1 MMKGI
6 KTYSDLEIALTRIIA
21 KAMPGV
27 GDKTAELVKNR
38 IDQDV
43 YGVGTPSVYER
54 TYELRESV
62 EAGKITVGKST
73 VETEIGHNTTE
84 IGAYDPNQHYSVVD
98 GSHSTDSI
106 AEIVHDGKSG
116 KIFGEGYW
124 TQKRSYM
131 DNAKQEMEDGKY
143 KQFMEEEIN
152 KLGIKTK

>member
-1 MMKGI
+1 MKGI
-6 KTYSDLEIALTRIIA
+6 KTYSDLEVALTRIIA

-43 YGVGTPSVYER
+43 YSVGTPSVYER

-62 EAGKITVGKST
+62 EAGKITVSKST

-84 IGAYDPNQHYSVVD
+84 IGAYEPNQHYSVVD

-106 AEIVHDGKSG
+106 SEIINNGESG
-116 KIFGEGYW
+116 KIYGEGYW
-124 TQKRSYM
+124 TKKRGYM
-131 DNAKQEMEDGKY
+131 DNAQEEMENGKY
-143 KQFMEEEIN
+143 REFMIEELKKQ
-152 KLGIKTK
+152 GIDAK

>member
-1 MMKGI
+1 MKGI
-6 KTYSDLEIALTRIIA
+6 KTYSDLEVALTRIIA

-43 YGVGTPSVYER
+43 YSVGTPSVYER

-84 IGAYDPNQHYSVVD
+84 IGAYEPNQHYSVVD
-98 GSHSTDSI
+98 GSHSTESI
-106 AEIVHDGKSG
+106 SEIVNYGKSG
-116 KIFGEGYW
+116 KIYGEGYW
-124 TQKRSYM
+124 TQKRGYM
-131 DNAKQEMEDGKY
+131 DNAQNEMEDGKY
-143 KQFMEEEIN
+143 KEFMIEEL
-152 KLGIKTK
+152 KKQGIDAK